1 MVKIS
6 SIFITLLAAI
16 SPVVQAGCTPGL
28 NYCGWNLRKYG
39 GTNTNMLPILG
50 YDGLTLGAVYH
61 CSSGG
66 VVTKMEFC
74 ETGCADGG
82 TGMNDHC

>member
-6 SIFITLLAAI
+6 SIFITTLAAI

-39 GTNTNMLPILG
+39 G

-82 TGMNDHC
+82 TGKNDHC